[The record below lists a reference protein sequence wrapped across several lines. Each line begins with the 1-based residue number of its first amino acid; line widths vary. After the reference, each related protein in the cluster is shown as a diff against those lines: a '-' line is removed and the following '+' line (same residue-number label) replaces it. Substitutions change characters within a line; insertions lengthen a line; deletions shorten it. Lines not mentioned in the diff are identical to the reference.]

1 MWLQVLSPLLDWPFR
16 VLTFL
21 GNEGF
26 YLVLLPFVYWCVDK
40 RTGARLTFLFL
51 LSAYVNSAAKELIH
65 QPRPFEYDSRV
76 KALVRAEGGGLPSGH
91 TQHAVVVWSYLA
103 MRLSRLWAWGI
114 AVLLMIGI
122 PLSRL
127 YLGVHFPTDLLGGY
141 ILGILLLILY
151 QQLEPRIEAVLA
163 AKGMPWQLAV
173 AILLPALLIL
183 LLPSGEKSGLTAL
196 ATLMGIG
203 VGMALEQQWV
213 GFKSG
218 GPGWKRVLRL
228 LIGLAVSVGIWVGLK
243 AAFEAL
249 EPEPLFRFIRY
260 GLLGL
265 WTALGA
271 PWIFCR
277 LGLVETGHEGSDQL
291 GSLSP

>member
-1 MWLQVLSPLLDWPFR
+1 MLNWPFWL
-16 VLTFL
+16 LTFL

-26 YLVLLPFVYWCVDK
+26 YLVLLPLVYWCVDK
-40 RTGARLTFLFL
+40 RTGARMTFLFL
-51 LSAYVNSAAKELIH
+51 LSAYFNSAAKELVD

-76 KALVRAEGGGLPSGH
+76 KPLVRAEGGGLPSGH
-91 TQHAVVVWSYLA
+91 TQHAVVVWGYLA
-103 MRLSRLWAWGI
+103 MRFGSLWAWAL

-127 YLGVHFPTDLLGGY
+127 YLGVHFPTDLVGGY
-141 ILGILLLILY
+141 ILGILLLISY
-151 QQLEPRIEAVLA
+151 GRVEPRVEAVLM
-163 AKGMPWQLAV
+163 AKGAAWQLAI
-173 AILLPALLIL
+173 ALILPALLII
-183 LLPSGEKSGLTAL
+183 LLPSGTGSGLSAG

-203 VGMALEQQWV
+203 VGMVLEHRWV
-213 GFKSG
+213 GFRSG
-218 GPGWKRVLRL
+218 GPWRRRVFRL
-228 LIGLAVSVGIWVGLK
+228 LIGVSVSVGLWVGLK
-243 AAFEAL
+243 AAFGAL

-277 LGLVETGHEGSDQL
+277 LSLAETGLVGRDQPPDPL
-291 GSLSP
+291 

>member
-1 MWLQVLSPLLDWPFR
+1 LPFLL
-16 VLTFL
+16 LTFL
-21 GNEGF
+21 GDEGF
-26 YLVLLPFVYWCVDK
+26 YLIFLPLIYWCVDK

-51 LSAYVNSAAKELIH
+51 LSAYVNASAKELVD
-65 QPRPFEYDSRV
+65 QPRPFEYDPRV
-76 KALVRAEGGGLPSGH
+76 KALVKAEGGGLPSGH
-91 TQHAVVVWSYLA
+91 TQHAVVVWGYLA
-103 MRLSRLWAWGI
+103 MRSGRLGSWAL
-114 AVLLMIGI
+114 AVLLMIAV

-151 QQLEPRIEAVLA
+151 GRLGARLEAVLA
-163 AKGMPWQLAV
+163 ARGLVWRLGI
-173 AILLPALLIL
+173 AILLPTLLIL
-183 LLPSGEKSGLTAL
+183 PLPSGEKSGLSAL

-213 GFKSG
+213 GFGSG
-218 GPGWKRVLRL
+218 GPGWRRIFRL
-228 LIGLAVSVGIWVGLK
+228 LIGLAVSVGLWLGLK
-243 AAFEAL
+243 TAFEAL

-271 PWIFCR
+271 PWVFGV
-277 LGLVETGHEGSDQL
+277 LGLAETKR
-291 GSLSP
+291 